1 MQFKSIAEA
10 INTGIKDSRH
20 TQAKAKAIYFIR
32 EGQKPEKA
40 SKNCSV
46 GLLSTARDWGM
57 TVDLER
63 QLKIPTHIT
72 QSKLRPDIILVSK
85 ATQQLILM
93 ELTVSGEERMEVA
106 QERKREKFQELV
118 ENCRKNGW
126 RTRCMTVEVG
136 SRGFASH
143 SLSKAYGTL
152 GITGANR
159 RRAIGNNVVGS
170 RKSVQMAV
178 VEEGRAVGAVE
189 CHLDTGRGLISLG
202 RVARTRVSV
211 VRPETPSDSWKQHW
225 WCVQGC
231 ASEDV
236 FCILQFKIMFFYFN
250 IHLYDFNKI

>member
-10 INTGIKDSRH
+10 INKGIKDSRH
-20 TQAKAKAIYFIR
+20 TQATAKAIYFIR

-72 QSKLRPDIILVSK
+72 QSKLRVSK

-93 ELTVSGEERMEVA
+93 ELTVSWEERMEVA

-136 SRGFASH
+136 SRGFFSH
-143 SLSKAYGTL
+143 SLSRGFFFLSLPAGDLLVTPW
-152 GITGANR
+152 AR
-159 RRAIGNNVVGS
+159 P
-170 RKSVQMAV
+170 MA
-178 VEEGRAVGAVE
+178 RWA
-189 CHLDTGRGLISLG
+189 
-202 RVARTRVSV
+202 
-211 VRPETPSDSWKQHW
+211 
-225 WCVQGC
+225 
-231 ASEDV
+231 
-236 FCILQFKIMFFYFN
+236 
-250 IHLYDFNKI
+250 

>member
-10 INTGIKDSRH
+10 INKGIKDSRH
-20 TQAKAKAIYFIR
+20 TQAKAKAIHFIR

-118 ENCRKNGW
+118 ENCRNE
-126 RTRCMTVEVG
+126 RMEDQVYD
-136 SRGFASH
+136 SRG
-143 SLSKAYGTL
+143 GQQ
-152 GITGANR
+152 GI
-159 RRAIGNNVVGS
+159 
-170 RKSVQMAV
+170 
-178 VEEGRAVGAVE
+178 
-189 CHLDTGRGLISLG
+189 C
-202 RVARTRVSV
+202 
-211 VRPETPSDSWKQHW
+211 
-225 WCVQGC
+225 
-231 ASEDV
+231 
-236 FCILQFKIMFFYFN
+236 
-250 IHLYDFNKI
+250 

>member
-10 INTGIKDSRH
+10 INKGIKDSRH
-20 TQAKAKAIYFIR
+20 TQATAKAIYFIR

-72 QSKLRPDIILVSK
+72 QSKLRPDFILVSE

-93 ELTVSGEERMEVA
+93 ELTVAWEERMEVA

-126 RTRCMTVEVG
+126 RTRCMTVEVA

-170 RKSVQMAV
+170 RKSAQMAV

-189 CHLDTGRGLISLG
+189 CHLDTGQALISLG

-211 VRPETPSDSWKQHW
+211 VRPETLSDSWKQH
-225 WCVQGC
+225 
-231 ASEDV
+231 
-236 FCILQFKIMFFYFN
+236 
-250 IHLYDFNKI
+250 